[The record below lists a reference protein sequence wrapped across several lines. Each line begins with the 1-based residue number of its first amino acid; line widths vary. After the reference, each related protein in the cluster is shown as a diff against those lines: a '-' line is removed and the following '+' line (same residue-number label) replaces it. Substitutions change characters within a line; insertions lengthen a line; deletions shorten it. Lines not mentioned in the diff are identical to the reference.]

1 MDCGP
6 PGSSVHGILQARI
19 PVWVAIPFSRG
30 SSQPSDQTQVS
41 LIEGGFS
48 TIWATR
54 GAQEY
59 RSGWPIPSPGELPDP
74 GITQGPPA
82 LHADYLPAEPPGKP
96 HLYYT
101 YIHTS
106 LIRVQLFVIPWTV
119 AHHAPLSMEF
129 SRQEYWSGLPFP
141 SPECLSNPG
150 IEPSSPALQVDSL
163 LSEPP
168 GMYIF
173 TVIYFSVLQW
183 QFYLYTLF

>member
-1 MDCGP
+1 MGI
-6 PGSSVHGILQARI
+6 PGTNTGVGCHFLLQGIFPTQ
-19 PVWVAIPFSRG
+19 G
-30 SSQPSDQTQVS
+30 SNSGLPHCRWILYCLSHRET
-41 LIEGGFS
+41 
-48 TIWATR
+48 
-54 GAQEY
+54 QEY

-173 TVIYFSVLQW
+173 TVIYFSVLQ
-183 QFYLYTLF
+183 